1 MFNGL
6 ANVGLSLAITTTT
19 RDRTMKTKNVSSA
32 VLLKIIFEAYKND
45 PEGLLSDLELTVD
58 AEQSLL
64 EFAQEAVE
72 SLEMDE
78 ADANE
83 IEYEEDLEKVPA
95 LLQTSLV

>member
-1 MFNGL
+1 M

-32 VLLKIIFEAYKND
+32 VLLKIIFEAYKDD

-72 SLEMDE
+72 SMELEE

-83 IEYEEDLEKVPA
+83 IEFDEDLKKVPA

>member
-1 MFNGL
+1 
-6 ANVGLSLAITTTT
+6 
-19 RDRTMKTKNVSSA
+19 MKTRNVSSA
-32 VLLKIIFEAYKND
+32 VLLKIIFEAYKD
-45 PEGLLSDLELTVD
+45 DAEGLLSDLELTVD

-64 EFAQEAVE
+64 EFAQEAVQ

-83 IEYEEDLEKVPA
+83 IEFEEDLKKVPA

>member
-1 MFNGL
+1 
-6 ANVGLSLAITTTT
+6 
-19 RDRTMKTKNVSSA
+19 MKTENVSSA
-32 VLLKIIFEAYKND
+32 VLLKIIFEVYKDD

-64 EFAQEAVE
+64 EFAQEAVQ

-83 IEYEEDLEKVPA
+83 IEYEEDLKKVPA

>member
-1 MFNGL
+1 M

-64 EFAQEAVE
+64 EFAQEAVQ
-72 SLEMDE
+72 SLELDE

-83 IEYEEDLEKVPA
+83 IEFDEDLKKVPA